1 MYIYIYIYVYICVCV
16 CVCSLLVYAV
26 CTSQYTSLSTISS
39 SLLTHALHI
48 SLRNLAACV
57 YAMHVSFHC
66 ISVSYGTFF
75 MHLCR
80 NLVAC
85 VYAMY
90 LSFHN
95 FFVYFHTRFT
105 FLFMYIGRLCTRSI
119 RLYSQK
125 RYVSLHDI
133 RLFSQYPRRYNIH
146 VDVPLFS
153 QDPQRTSPFVIYVSF
168 CIIHVS
174 LTRNL
179 RLFSQKRYD
188 SFRSVRLFFCNIH
201 VSVDTFYM
209 ALLTQKVRCSYRP
222 AAHSSTWLL
231 VYMHCIHFS
240 PKKNI
245 HTFKK
250 KKKKKPLL
258 FI

>member
-1 MYIYIYIYVYICVCV
+1 
-16 CVCSLLVYAV
+16 
-26 CTSQYTSLSTISS
+26 
-39 SLLTHALHI
+39 
-48 SLRNLAACV
+48 
-57 YAMHVSFHC
+57 
-66 ISVSYGTFF
+66 
-75 MHLCR
+75 
-80 NLVAC
+80 
-85 VYAMY
+85 
-90 LSFHN
+90 
-95 FFVYFHTRFT
+95 
-105 FLFMYIGRLCTRSI
+105 MYIGRLCTRSI

-250 KKKKKPLL
+250 KKNIIRVVYISKFQHREKNVQYALYTFPYSSTTFFSKKKMYNTHCIRLYAL
-258 FI
+258 